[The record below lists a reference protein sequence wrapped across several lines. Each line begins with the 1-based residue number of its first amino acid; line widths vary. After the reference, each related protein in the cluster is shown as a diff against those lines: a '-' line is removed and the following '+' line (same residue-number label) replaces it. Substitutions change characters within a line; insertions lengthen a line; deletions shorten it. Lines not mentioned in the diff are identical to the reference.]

1 MDKRIEK
8 LIDTIR
14 KERIRQGYSLRQL
27 AKECDTSHSCIFD
40 LEHSYNSKIDLIK
53 LLKVCEVLE
62 IDFYDLLVKSGLI
75 FIDKVFHCYEIDVY
89 LDDELFYKFDVSETT
104 EDRAIK
110 LLNEYLEINNLIYED
125 CELEFEI
132 REKIP
137 RSLKK

>member
-1 MDKRIEK
+1 M
-8 LIDTIR
+8 
-14 KERIRQGYSLRQL
+14 
-27 AKECDTSHSCIFD
+27 
-40 LEHSYNSKIDLIK
+40 
-53 LLKVCEVLE
+53 
-62 IDFYDLLVKSGLI
+62 KSGLI
-75 FIDKVFHCYEIDVY
+75 FSDKVFHCYEIDVY